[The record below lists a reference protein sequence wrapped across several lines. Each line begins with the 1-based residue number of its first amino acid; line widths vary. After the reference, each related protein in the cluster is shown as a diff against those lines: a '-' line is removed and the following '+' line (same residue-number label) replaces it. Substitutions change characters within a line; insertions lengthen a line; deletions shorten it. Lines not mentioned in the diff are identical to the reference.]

1 MFNFGNAE
9 FIEVFQLIITFS
21 SLFGIILLLFF
32 SKDKPISK
40 NLYLKNQKLPTCV
53 SKGYL
58 LSQAKGITRIFT
70 DYIET
75 KDKPTF
81 DNIGNT
87 TIIPNSVVKEIKKL
101 S

>member
-40 NLYLKNQKLPTCV
+40 NLYLKNQK
-53 SKGYL
+53 
-58 LSQAKGITRIFT
+58 
-70 DYIET
+70 
-75 KDKPTF
+75 
-81 DNIGNT
+81 
-87 TIIPNSVVKEIKKL
+87 
-101 S
+101 